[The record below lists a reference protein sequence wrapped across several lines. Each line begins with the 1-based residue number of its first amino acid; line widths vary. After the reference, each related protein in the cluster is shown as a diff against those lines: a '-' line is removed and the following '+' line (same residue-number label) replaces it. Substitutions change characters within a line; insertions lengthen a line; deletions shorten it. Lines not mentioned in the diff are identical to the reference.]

1 MRRTQFLA
9 FAIIVPAL
17 WIAGPRWAGAAST
30 SCAITAMDAR
40 AGIVTASEGARRRTF
55 QFKVNDATLL
65 RSLKVGQKVL
75 ADFTTGN
82 VTLAAGQRPCCSILA
97 TSSPLSTPGTGIKT
111 VTAQA
116 ALNPAVAALAVN
128 PTIILPDLIPHV
140 TPAAAVCSWDE
151 SQGQTCESECPP
163 STLNIPIGTK
173 NISSRPLNGAV
184 TIKLLAH
191 PSSSLVKQWSVTNV
205 PGAGQQTPGYVTHT
219 FVFCHPP
226 GVHYTSPPPP
236 NYALMVETPAIEA
249 DKNNNGWLIHIDP
262 GSPIGP

>member
-1 MRRTQFLA
+1 MRRAQFLA

-17 WIAGPRWAGAAST
+17 WIASATLAGAAT
-30 SCAITAMDAR
+30 KSCAITAIGR
-40 AGIVTASEGARRRTF
+40 AGVVTANDVATRRTF
-55 QFKVNDATLL
+55 QFQASDAVLK
-65 RSLKVGQKVL
+65 SLKVGQKVL
-75 ADFTTGN
+75 ADFTTGQ
-82 VTLAAGQRPCCSILA
+82 VMLAAGQRPCCRILA
-97 TSSPLSTPGTGIKT
+97 TSSPLSTPGTGVKT

-116 ALNPAVAALAVN
+116 ALNPAVAELAVN

-140 TPAAAVCSWDE
+140 TPAAAICSWDE

-163 STLNIPIGTK
+163 ATLNIPIGTK

-191 PSSSLVKQWSVTNV
+191 PSSSLVKQWNVTSV
-205 PGAGQQTPGYVTHT
+205 PGSGQQTPGYFTHT

-226 GVHYTSPPPP
+226 GVSYNTAPPP
-236 NYALMVETPAIEA
+236 NYALMVETPALEA
-249 DKNNNGWLIHIDP
+249 DKDNNGWLIHIDA